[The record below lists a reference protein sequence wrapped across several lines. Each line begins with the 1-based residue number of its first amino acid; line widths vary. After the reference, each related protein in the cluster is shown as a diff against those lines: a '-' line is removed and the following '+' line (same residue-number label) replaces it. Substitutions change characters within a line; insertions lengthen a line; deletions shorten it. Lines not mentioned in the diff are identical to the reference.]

1 MQGKNKDIP
10 HQKLNRNKN
19 KNVELLVEIPDIWKR
34 ILVASNKEKNCFKNK
49 NSTKKFNQK
58 KKKHFQLSFYS
69 YSNCQILILQ
79 ILKQDLHHY

>member
-1 MQGKNKDIP
+1 MHGKNKDIP

-58 KKKHFQLSFYS
+58 KKSISNFHFTHIATVKS
-69 YSNCQILILQ
+69 
-79 ILKQDLHHY
+79 

>member
-19 KNVELLVEIPDIWKR
+19 KNVALLVEIPDIWKR

-49 NSTKKFNQK
+49 NSTKKK
-58 KKKHFQLSFYS
+58 KSISNFHFTHIATVKS
-69 YSNCQILILQ
+69 
-79 ILKQDLHHY
+79 

>member
-34 ILVASNKEKNCFKNK
+34 ILVASNKEKNCFK
-49 NSTKKFNQK
+49 KKAFPD
-58 KKKHFQLSFYS
+58 FVL
-69 YSNCQILILQ
+69 LI
-79 ILKQDLHHY
+79 

>member
-10 HQKLNRNKN
+10 HQKLSRNKN

-49 NSTKKFNQK
+49 ISTKKK
-58 KKKHFQLSFYS
+58 KAFPTF
-69 YSNCQILILQ
+69 ILLI
-79 ILKQDLHHY
+79 